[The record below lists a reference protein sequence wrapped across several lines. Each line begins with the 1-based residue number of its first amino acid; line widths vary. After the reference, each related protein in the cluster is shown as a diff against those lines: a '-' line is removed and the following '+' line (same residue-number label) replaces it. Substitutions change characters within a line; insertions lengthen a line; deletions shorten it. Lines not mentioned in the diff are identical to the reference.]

1 MSRARVFYQCGCCG
15 AFHPASF
22 TGDCRDD
29 FNRFNA
35 EDLPDGWEEVSQDDE
50 SYIRE
55 TLAHLHLGTQG
66 AQ

>member
-1 MSRARVFYQCGCCG
+1 MSRAQVFYQCGGCG

-35 EDLPDGWEEVSQDDE
+35 EDLPDGACVCRDCQHTWE
-50 SYIRE
+50 
-55 TLAHLHLGTQG
+55 TPK
-66 AQ
+66 